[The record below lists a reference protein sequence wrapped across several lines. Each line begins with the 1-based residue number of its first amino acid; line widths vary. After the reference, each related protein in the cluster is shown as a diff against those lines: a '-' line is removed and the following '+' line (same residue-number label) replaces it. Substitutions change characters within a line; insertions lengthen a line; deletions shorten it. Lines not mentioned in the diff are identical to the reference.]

1 MDEVDEE
8 LAELAELDN
17 LSNKSSACD
26 CPAHVHDREFPL
38 EIAKVGLKD
47 MKQLEIHF
55 TKNLYCSMCDVLY
68 RVTRQPSTT
77 WICFAHQT
85 NTATPQVSASHPKL
99 PPI

>member
-38 EIAKVGLKD
+38 EIAKVGLKY
-47 MKQLEIHF
+47 MKQLKIHF
-55 TKNLYCSMCDVLY
+55 SKNLVCAMCYVLY

-77 WICFAHQT
+77 WRCFAHQT
-85 NTATPQVSASHPKL
+85 NTATPQVSASPPKL

>member
-47 MKQLEIHF
+47 MKQLEIYF
-55 TKNLYCSMCDVLY
+55 TKNRFYSMYHVLY

-77 WICFAHQT
+77 WRCFAHQT
-85 NTATPQVSASHPKL
+85 NIATPQVSASPPKL